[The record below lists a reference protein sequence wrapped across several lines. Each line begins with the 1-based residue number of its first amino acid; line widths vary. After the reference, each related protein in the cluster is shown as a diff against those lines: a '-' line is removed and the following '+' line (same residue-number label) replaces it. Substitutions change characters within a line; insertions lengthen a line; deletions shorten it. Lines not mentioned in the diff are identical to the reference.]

1 MMEKERMSNRELTQV
16 ISCAILGITIALMAI
31 IPTGFVIQ
39 RPGPT
44 VDVIDESAEV
54 PAISITGT
62 ETFDHDGELRLTT
75 VQVQGGEGFPT
86 WAFNILNA
94 YFRADAAVT
103 PVENV
108 FPTDVSRDEITER
121 NRQEMEAS
129 QRRAVVV
136 ALEYLDYEVPT
147 VLRIVG
153 TVPESGAADVLQE
166 DDVLL
171 GINGTEVANFAELDA
186 ELGEVPGGDT
196 VEVEIE
202 RAGEEVTVDVV
213 SMASEDGDAQLGVL
227 LDPDFEF
234 PVDVD
239 INAQDIGG
247 PSAGLIFS
255 LGIVD
260 LLTPGSLTGGESISG
275 TGTIDLAGNVGPIG
289 GIEQKLFGA
298 DEAGSDWFL
307 APEANCAEIENQ
319 PDGLTVIPV
328 DTFDNAQLA
337 VESIASGQGD
347 SLPTCES
354 TIEDADEAP

>member
-1 MMEKERMSNRELTQV
+1 MMEKERMSNRELTQG
-16 ISCAILGITIALMAI
+16 ISCAILGLTIGLMAV
-31 IPTGFVIQ
+31 IPTGVVIH

-44 VDVIDESAEV
+44 VDVISDLAEV
-54 PAISITGT
+54 LDISITGT

-171 GINGTEVANFAELDA
+171 GINGTPVANFAELDA

-234 PVDVD
+234 PVDVE
-239 INAQDIGG
+239 IFAQEIGG

-260 LLTPGSLTGGESISG
+260 LLTPGSLTGGEDIAG

-289 GIEQKLFGA
+289 GIQQKLFGA
-298 DEAGSDWFL
+298 AEAGAKWFL
-307 APEANCAEIENQ
+307 APTNNCQ
-319 PDGLTVIPV
+319 DFSTVPDGLEVIPV
-328 DTFDNAQLA
+328 DTFDSAKLA
-337 VESIASGQGD
+337 VDAIASGQGS
-347 SLPTCES
+347 SLPTCDS
-354 TIEDADEAP
+354 VAD

>member
-171 GINGTEVANFAELDA
+171 GINGTPVANFAELDA

-196 VEVEIE
+196 VQVEIE

-234 PVDVD
+234 PVDVE
-239 INAQDIGG
+239 IFAQEIGG

-260 LLTPGSLTGGESISG
+260 LLTPGSLTGGEDIAG

-289 GIEQKLFGA
+289 GIQQKLFGA
-298 DEAGSDWFL
+298 AQDGAQWFL
-307 APEANCAEIENQ
+307 APTNNCRDFSTVPE
-319 PDGLTVIPV
+319 GLTVVPV
-328 DTFDNAQLA
+328 DTFNSAKLA
-337 VESIASGQGD
+337 VDAIAAGQGS
-347 SLPTCES
+347 SLPTCDS
-354 TIEDADEAP
+354 VTQ